1 MKRFG
6 LITVAVIL
14 LAGMFGWQSTAQ
26 SANAPGVPNIL
37 VLPFTA
43 TNNPGANDWIGKGIQ
58 QSLLAD
64 LSGRSGV
71 AVTFATAQ
79 PAQAG
84 QVAAEPADSL
94 ALAARAGASVVV
106 VGTYQVNNNQLRI
119 TGVLYDVASAK
130 DIGGIKATGA
140 ITDLFALEDSLN
152 DQIGHV
158 LSLAP
163 AVVNVPPQPQQQV
176 VQAPATPATADDSS
190 TIIPTT
196 ALIAAPQTSQYVYVY
211 PNTSYCYTPSYY
223 PYYSSPV
230 YGYGYGYV
238 GFSPVIRFGG
248 FSRGFIGGGF
258 GGFHGGG
265 GFRGGFGGGFHGG
278 GGRR

>member
-1 MKRFG
+1 
-6 LITVAVIL
+6 
-14 LAGMFGWQSTAQ
+14 MFGWQSTAN
-26 SANAPGVPNIL
+26 SANAPAMPNIL

-79 PAQAG
+79 PAQPG

-119 TGVLYDVASAK
+119 TGVVYDVASAK

-140 ITDLFALEDSLN
+140 TTDLFALEDSLN
-152 DQIGHV
+152 DQIGRV

-176 VQAPATPATADDSS
+176 VQAPATPVTDDSS

-196 ALIAAPQTSQYVYVY
+196 AVIAPQTSQYVYVY
-211 PNTSYCYTPSYY
+211 PNSSYYYTPSYY
-223 PYYSSPV
+223 PYYPAT
-230 YGYGYGYV
+230 YYGYV
-238 GFSPVIRFGG
+238 SYCAPVVRFP
-248 FSRGFIGGGF
+248 FYPRPVY
-258 GGFHGGG
+258 
-265 GFRGGFGGGFHGG
+265 FGGGFHGG
-278 GGRR
+278 GFVGFHGGGFVGFGGGFPGGGGRR